1 MSETFEVP
9 MLGLSLNGELPG
21 KRSFVIQGHIE
32 RDCEVKVLNAVLD
45 KMRVAM
51 DRQFA
56 FGALE
61 QLKLQ
66 LEQEEKLA
74 ANHAAR
80 MAQVDENIR
89 VAWTRGNKRGDPVLS
104 AKERQDQQQAYAHAE
119 ECKKRIAAVKKNI
132 AECEAIIGA

>member
-1 MSETFEVP
+1 MSEHFEEP

-21 KRSFVIQGHIE
+21 KRNIVIQGHIE
-32 RDCEVKVLNAVLD
+32 RDADPKRLNEVLD
-45 KMRVAM
+45 KMRTAM

-66 LEQEEKLA
+66 LQQEEKLA
-74 ANHAAR
+74 SDHAKR
-80 MAQVDENIR
+80 MAQVDENIK
-89 VAWTRGNKRGDPVLS
+89 VAWGRGNKRGDPVLT
-104 AKERQDQQQAYAHAE
+104 AKEREQQAQAYAHAE
-119 ECKKRIAAVKKNI
+119 ECKNRIAIVKKNI